1 MKKKKEVSIEITTD
15 SFPKN
20 DDPRHISTKT
30 KGTAFSGDGLLYV
43 TYMENPEE
51 FGKTTTKVKIKKD
64 RIELIRSGNI
74 VSRLVFCKDLPFE
87 GVYNTPYGGLPV
99 KIKVNELSV
108 NADGSSGEVFMNYNL
123 DFAGDIT
130 ENKFKLKYN

>member
-1 MKKKKEVSIEITTD
+1 MKKEVSIEITTD
-15 SFPKN
+15 SFPKGEEA
-20 DDPRHISTKT
+20 RHISTKT

-74 VSRLVFCKDLPFE
+74 VSRLVFCKDVPYE
-87 GVYNTPYGGLPV
+87 GSYNTPYGSLPV
-99 KIKVNELSV
+99 KIQVTEMSV
-108 NADGSSGEVFMNYNL
+108 NADGNCGEIYMNYHL